1 MATKYLIL
9 IACSLFILLCIGL
22 YYKVKHE
29 YNSDSDDSGS
39 DTSSVNEGF
48 EDEDE
53 DEGFEDEDE
62 DEGFADEIGISY
74 SDSIA
79 EGFVSK
85 KKKRRAKKLAKKAAL
100 RGIKF
105 IPGIGQIFTI
115 GKIGRKLFKWGKR
128 ARKAKRARA
137 ARKKLQAARRKA
149 EEAKRRIES
158 MKDKY
163 DKATEPY
170 NKAKE
175 KYDSINDKYT
185 QGKDYYEK
193 LKNMRKKVEITYPE
207 KFAIASYGLWWK
219 AAELGEVKDRVLNEM
234 PDKQK
239 AYSEALERNLNVIK
253 TSNIIKNP
261 PNEFTGPEKDLWKNF
276 LTPEEKAIYIN
287 AHPLGKYKMR
297 MYLQKGKNGIIEL
310 RNMKY
315 DTTERI

>member
-1 MATKYLIL
+1 MTTKFLIL
-9 IACSLFILLCIGL
+9 IACGLFVFLCIAL
-22 YYKVKHE
+22 YYKVKNE
-29 YNSDSDDSGS
+29 YDSDSDDSGS
-39 DTSSVNEGF
+39 DTTSVNEGF
-48 EDEDE
+48 DD
-53 DEGFEDEDE
+53 D
-62 DEGFADEIGISY
+62 DEI
-74 SDSIA
+74 
-79 EGFVSK
+79 EGFVSQK
-85 KKKRRAKKLAKKAAL
+85 NKRRAKKLAKAAAL
-100 RGIKF
+100 RGVQF

-115 GKIGRKLFKWGKR
+115 GKFGRKLFKWGKR

-149 EEAKRRIES
+149 EEVKRRVDAMQER
-158 MKDKY
+158 Y
-163 DKATEPY
+163 DRAMEPY

-175 KYDSINDKYT
+175 KYDSVNEKYT

-207 KFAIASYGLWWK
+207 KFAIGAYGLWWK
-219 AAELGEVKDRVLNEM
+219 AAELGEVKDRVLSEM

-253 TSNIIKNP
+253 TSHIIKNP
-261 PNEFTGPEKDLWKNF
+261 PNEFTGPEKELWKNF

-287 AHPLGKYKMR
+287 AHPLGKNKIR
-297 MYLQKGKNGIIEL
+297 TYLRKGKDGIIEL